1 MTVLLFFTSESSR
14 LYDWNIAKQNHYWEV
29 WARELGSCLQLMP
42 ILLVPLVAIVQTCRY
57 LSKGPSDLFE
67 VKFSMINFVVF
78 ITPFTIYLQRIE
90 SLYRPHPER
99 LHNQNNN
106 IENFVTSTQDANEN
120 SEVPYDPPPKYTPP
134 PSYSTATGAR

>member
-1 MTVLLFFTSESSR
+1 LQGITVLLFFSSESSR

-67 VKFSMINFVVF
+67 VGFGEI
-78 ITPFTIYLQRIE
+78 ITITFL
-90 SLYRPHPER
+90 
-99 LHNQNNN
+99 
-106 IENFVTSTQDANEN
+106 V
-120 SEVPYDPPPKYTPP
+120 
-134 PSYSTATGAR
+134 